1 MNNTTAINYDNLDLN
16 GIIASLREA
25 NKLAQETTKQ
35 MKETDRLIKETD
47 RQMKENAEQ
56 MRANAEQ
63 MKETDRRLDITSQ
76 RVDKLHQSVSQLN
89 SMYTSNW
96 GKLIEALAKPACLEL
111 FKNLGI
117 GITQVYQEARKG
129 EFPDGSMEVDVILC
143 NTTVAVVVEV
153 KTTCKV
159 EDINYF
165 LNQMDH
171 FKTAFHPFANYT
183 VYPAVAAIKYDEDS
197 DKYAFRKGLFV
208 LQSTGKDIFTLKV
221 PQNKKIY

>member
-1 MNNTTAINYDNLDLN
+1 MKNTTAIDYDNLDLN
-16 GIIASLREA
+16 GIVASLREA

-35 MKETDRLIKETD
+35 MKETDRQIK
-47 RQMKENAEQ
+47 
-56 MRANAEQ
+56 ANAEQ
-63 MKETDRRLDITSQ
+63 MKETDRQLNLTSQ
-76 RVDKLHQSVSQLN
+76 RVDKLYQTVSQHY

-111 FKNLGI
+111 FKQQNI

-159 EDINYF
+159 KDVDYF
-165 LNQMDH
+165 LEQMNH
-171 FKTAFHPFANYT
+171 FKEAFHPFAQYT

-197 DKYAFRKGLFV
+197 DKYAFRQGLFV
-208 LQSTGKDIFTLKV
+208 LQSTGKDLFTLKAPEKLKV
-221 PQNKKIY
+221 Y

>member
-1 MNNTTAINYDNLDLN
+1 MKNTTAIDYNNLDLN
-16 GIIASLREA
+16 GIVASLREA

-35 MKETDRLIKETD
+35 MKETDRQIK
-47 RQMKENAEQ
+47 
-56 MRANAEQ
+56 ANAEQ
-63 MKETDRRLDITSQ
+63 MKETDRQLNLTSQ
-76 RVDKLHQSVSQLN
+76 RVDKLYQTVSQHY

-111 FKNLGI
+111 FKQQNI

-159 EDINYF
+159 KDVDYF
-165 LNQMDH
+165 LEQMNH
-171 FKTAFHPFANYT
+171 FKEAFHPFAQYT

-197 DKYAFRKGLFV
+197 DKYAFRQGLFV
-208 LQSTGKDIFTLKV
+208 LQSTGKDLFTLKAPEKLKV
-221 PQNKKIY
+221 Y

>member
-1 MNNTTAINYDNLDLN
+1 MNNTTGIDYDNLDLN
-16 GIIASLREA
+16 GIVASLREA

-35 MKETDRLIKETD
+35 MKETDRQIK
-47 RQMKENAEQ
+47 
-56 MRANAEQ
+56 ANAEQ
-63 MKETDRRLDITSQ
+63 MKETDRQLNLTSQ
-76 RVDKLHQSVSQLN
+76 RVDKLYQTVSQHY

-111 FKNLGI
+111 FKQQNI

-159 EDINYF
+159 KDVDYF
-165 LNQMDH
+165 LEQMNH
-171 FKTAFHPFANYT
+171 FKEAFHPFAQYT

-197 DKYAFRKGLFV
+197 DKYAFRQGLFV
-208 LQSTGKDIFTLKV
+208 LQSTGKDLFTLKAPEKLKV
-221 PQNKKIY
+221 Y

>member
-1 MNNTTAINYDNLDLN
+1 MKNTTATDYDNLDLN
-16 GIIASLREA
+16 GIVASLREA

-35 MKETDRLIKETD
+35 MKETDRKMKETD
-47 RQMKENAEQ
+47 RQIK
-56 MRANAEQ
+56 ANAEQ
-63 MKETDRRLDITSQ
+63 MKETDRQLNLTSQ
-76 RVDKLHQSVSQLN
+76 RVDKLYQTVSQHY

-111 FKNLGI
+111 FKQQNI

-159 EDINYF
+159 KDVDYF
-165 LNQMDH
+165 LEQMNH
-171 FKTAFHPFANYT
+171 FKEAFHPFAQYT

-197 DKYAFRKGLFV
+197 DKYAFRQGLFV
-208 LQSTGKDIFTLKV
+208 LQSTGKDLFTLKAPEKLKV
-221 PQNKKIY
+221 Y

>member
-16 GIIASLREA
+16 GIVASLREA

-35 MKETDRLIKETD
+35 MKETDRQIK
-47 RQMKENAEQ
+47 
-56 MRANAEQ
+56 ANAEQ
-63 MKETDRRLDITSQ
+63 MKETDRQLNLTSQ
-76 RVDKLHQSVSQLN
+76 RVDKLYQTVSQHY

-111 FKNLGI
+111 FKQQNI

-159 EDINYF
+159 EDVDYF
-165 LNQMDH
+165 LEQMEH

-197 DKYAFRKGLFV
+197 DKYAFRKGVFV
-208 LQSTGKDIFTLKV
+208 LQSTGKDMFTLKA
-221 PQNKKIY
+221 PKNKKVY